1 MFHYILRRLM
11 LMIPILLGVSTLVF
25 FIIHLVPG
33 DPVDI
38 LLGETALDVNKQV
51 LRQALHLDKPIF
63 VQYGYYVWNLIH
75 GDLGTSLVTN
85 KPVLPTI
92 LSRYPATLQLSLAA
106 MIIAILIAL
115 PLGVLAA
122 VKKYSIVDNVSMFVS
137 LLGVSMPNFWLGP
150 LLIIFF
156 SIHLDWLPVS
166 GRGTISHMILPS
178 VTLGAALASILTRM
192 TRSSL
197 LEVITN
203 DYVRTAR
210 AKGMRESRVIFK
222 HALMNAL
229 IPIITVLG
237 LQFGVLL
244 AGSIITES
252 IFSWPGIGREIVQAL
267 QRRDYPMVQG
277 CVLFISFTYVVV
289 NLLTDIMY
297 SIIDPR
303 IRLG

>member
-1 MFHYILRRLM
+1 MFHYIIRRLF
-11 LMIPILLGVSTLVF
+11 LMIPILFGVSTLVF
-25 FIIHLVPG
+25 FIIHFVPG
-33 DPVDI
+33 DPIDI
-38 LLGETALDVNKQV
+38 LMGETALDVNKEI
-51 LRQALHLDKPIF
+51 LRKALHLDKPLM
-63 VQYGYYVWNLIH
+63 VQYGYYLAGLIH
-75 GDLGTSLVTN
+75 GDLGVSLITN
-85 KPVLPTI
+85 KPVLSTI
-92 LSRYPATLQLSLAA
+92 LSRYPATMQLSLAA
-106 MIIAILIAL
+106 MIIAVMIAI

-122 VKKYSIVDNVSMFVS
+122 VKKYSIIDNGSMFIS
-137 LLGVSMPNFWLGP
+137 LLGVSMPTFWLGP
-150 LLIIFF
+150 LLIVLF
-156 SIHLDWLPVS
+156 SIQFDILPVS
-166 GRGTISHMILPS
+166 GRDGITHIILPAL
-178 VTLGAALASILTRM
+178 TLGTALAGILTRM

-252 IFSWPGIGREIVQAL
+252 IFAWPGIGREIVTAL
-267 QRRDYPMVQG
+267 QKRDYPMVQG
-277 CVLFISFTYVVV
+277 CVLFISFTYVIV

-303 IRLG
+303 IRIG

>member
-1 MFHYILRRLM
+1 MFHYILRRLF
-11 LMIPILLGVSTLVF
+11 LMIPILFGVSTLVF

-33 DPVDI
+33 DPIDI
-38 LLGETALDVNKQV
+38 LLGETALDVNKEI
-51 LRQALHLDKPIF
+51 LRQALHLDKPII
-63 VQYGYYVWNLIH
+63 VQYGYYLWNLLH
-75 GDLGTSLVTN
+75 GDLGISLVTN
-85 KPVLPTI
+85 KPVISTI
-92 LSRYPATLQLSLAA
+92 LSRYPATMQLSLVA
-106 MIIAILIAL
+106 MIIAVLIAI

-122 VKKYSIVDNVSMFVS
+122 VKKYSIIDNGSMFIS
-137 LLGVSMPNFWLGP
+137 LLGVSMPTFWLGP
-150 LLIIFF
+150 LLIALF
-156 SIHLDWLPVS
+156 SIYFDILPVS
-166 GRGTISHMILPS
+166 GRDGITHIILPAL
-178 VTLGAALASILTRM
+178 TLGTALAGVLTRM

-252 IFSWPGIGREIVQAL
+252 IFAWPGLGREIVTAL
-267 QRRDYPMVQG
+267 QKRDYPMVQG
-277 CVLFISFTYVVV
+277 CVLFISFTYVLV
-289 NLLTDIMY
+289 NLVTDIMY
-297 SIIDPR
+297 SVIDPR
-303 IRLG
+303 IRYS

>member
-92 LSRYPATLQLSLAA
+92 LSRYPATLQLSIAA
-106 MIIAILIAL
+106 MIIAMLIAL

>member
-1 MFHYILRRLM
+1 
-11 LMIPILLGVSTLVF
+11 MIPILFGVSTLVF

-33 DPVDI
+33 DPIDI
-38 LLGETALDVNKQV
+38 LLGETALDVNKEI
-51 LRQALHLDKPIF
+51 LRQALHLDKPII
-63 VQYGYYVWNLIH
+63 VQYGYYLWNLLH
-75 GDLGTSLVTN
+75 GDLGISLVTN
-85 KPVLPTI
+85 KPVISTI
-92 LSRYPATLQLSLAA
+92 LSRYPATMQLSLVA
-106 MIIAILIAL
+106 MIIAVLIAI

-122 VKKYSIVDNVSMFVS
+122 VKKYSIIDNGSMFIS
-137 LLGVSMPNFWLGP
+137 LLGVSMPTFWLGP
-150 LLIIFF
+150 LLIALF
-156 SIHLDWLPVS
+156 SIYFDILPVS
-166 GRGTISHMILPS
+166 GRDGITHIILPAL
-178 VTLGAALASILTRM
+178 TLGTALAGVLTRM

-252 IFSWPGIGREIVQAL
+252 IFAWPGLGREIVTAL
-267 QRRDYPMVQG
+267 QKRDYPMVQG
-277 CVLFISFTYVVV
+277 CVLFISFTYVLV
-289 NLLTDIMY
+289 NLVTDIMY
-297 SIIDPR
+297 SVIDPR
-303 IRLG
+303 IRYS

>member
-1 MFHYILRRLM
+1 M

-92 LSRYPATLQLSLAA
+92 LSRYPATLQLSIAA
-106 MIIAILIAL
+106 MIIAMLIAL

-210 AKGMRESRVIFK
+210 AKGLRESRVIFK

>member
-1 MFHYILRRLM
+1 
-11 LMIPILLGVSTLVF
+11 
-25 FIIHLVPG
+25 
-33 DPVDI
+33 
-38 LLGETALDVNKQV
+38 
-51 LRQALHLDKPIF
+51 
-63 VQYGYYVWNLIH
+63 
-75 GDLGTSLVTN
+75 
-85 KPVLPTI
+85 
-92 LSRYPATLQLSLAA
+92 
-106 MIIAILIAL
+106 
-115 PLGVLAA
+115 
-122 VKKYSIVDNVSMFVS
+122 
-137 LLGVSMPNFWLGP
+137 
-150 LLIIFF
+150 
-156 SIHLDWLPVS
+156 
-166 GRGTISHMILPS
+166 
-178 VTLGAALASILTRM
+178 M

-252 IFSWPGIGREIVQAL
+252 IFAWPGIGREIVTAL
-267 QRRDYPMVQG
+267 QKRDYPMVQG
-277 CVLFISFTYVVV
+277 CVLFISFTYVIV

-303 IRLG
+303 IRIG

>member
-1 MFHYILRRLM
+1 M

-92 LSRYPATLQLSLAA
+92 LSRYPATLQLSIAA
-106 MIIAILIAL
+106 MIIAMLIAL

>member
-1 MFHYILRRLM
+1 M

>member
-1 MFHYILRRLM
+1 
-11 LMIPILLGVSTLVF
+11 MIPILFGVSTLVF

-33 DPVDI
+33 DPIDI
-38 LLGETALDVNKQV
+38 LLGETALDVNKEI
-51 LRQALHLDKPIF
+51 LRQALHLDKPII
-63 VQYGYYVWNLIH
+63 VQYGYYLWNLLH
-75 GDLGTSLVTN
+75 GDLGISLVTN
-85 KPVLPTI
+85 KPVISTI
-92 LSRYPATLQLSLAA
+92 LSRYPATMQLSIVA
-106 MIIAILIAL
+106 MIIAVLIAI

-122 VKKYSIVDNVSMFVS
+122 VKKYSIIDNGSMFIS
-137 LLGVSMPNFWLGP
+137 LLGVSMPTFWLGP
-150 LLIIFF
+150 LLIALF
-156 SIHLDWLPVS
+156 SIYFDILPVS
-166 GRGTISHMILPS
+166 GRDGITHIILPAL
-178 VTLGAALASILTRM
+178 TLGTALAGVLTRM

-252 IFSWPGIGREIVQAL
+252 IFAWPGLGREIVTAL
-267 QRRDYPMVQG
+267 QKRDYPMVQG
-277 CVLFISFTYVVV
+277 CVLFISFTYVLV
-289 NLLTDIMY
+289 NLVTDIMY
-297 SIIDPR
+297 SVIDPR
-303 IRLG
+303 IRYS